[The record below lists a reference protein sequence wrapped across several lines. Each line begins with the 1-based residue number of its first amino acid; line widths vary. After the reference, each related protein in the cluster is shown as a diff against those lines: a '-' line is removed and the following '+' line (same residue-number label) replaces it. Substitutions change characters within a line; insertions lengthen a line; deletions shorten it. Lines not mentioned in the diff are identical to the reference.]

1 MDETANSETE
11 ENEEDTNVLSPQNGT
26 ASNRTET
33 RGQPDPSE
41 QNGSLAAHREEN
53 RVQSAVAPSWPLSG
67 VHGNDGPRH
76 VTEKGSNKCVKLI
89 LGNFL
94 ARVKDILLSAL
105 VRFDNFERNLY
116 EKR

>member
-11 ENEEDTNVLSPQNGT
+11 EIEEDTNVLSPQNGT

-33 RGQPDPSE
+33 QGQPGPSE

-67 VHGNDGPRH
+67 VHGNDGPRRNECD
-76 VTEKGSNKCVKLI
+76 VTEKGSNKYVKLI

-94 ARVKDILLSAL
+94 ARVKDILLSAR
-105 VRFDNFERNLY
+105 VRFDNFERNL
-116 EKR
+116 